1 LYNKVL
7 PPLSNFEGKML
18 NMSAGFEQ
26 SKEMIRRYDEI
37 MSEKANKSAIKEI
50 YEHMKGLAK
59 EIKIKE
65 VVKDFTAQVD
75 SLKGA

>member
-1 LYNKVL
+1 
-7 PPLSNFEGKML
+7 
-18 NMSAGFEQ
+18 
-26 SKEMIRRYDEI
+26 MIRRYDEI

-75 SLKGA
+75 SLKGAQE

>member
-1 LYNKVL
+1 
-7 PPLSNFEGKML
+7 ML

-50 YEHMKGLAK
+50 YEHMKSLAK